1 MRVCVSL
8 QGKLATWPA
17 QTCCSS
23 ICVNHNNII
32 KIVRYEQHSWPT
44 CIANSNVAGQ
54 SNEDKEGE
62 KDGIDEAQE
71 EGHQMLRFL

>member
-1 MRVCVSL
+1 MSELYASENEIQAASTVI
-8 QGKLATWPA
+8 ATFNE
-17 QTCCSS
+17 TE
-23 ICVNHNNII
+23 VD
-32 KIVRYEQHSWPT
+32 
-44 CIANSNVAGQ
+44 VAGQ